1 MNYKVTPIVAPAN
14 KEGIGLPL
22 MSFLTTSV
30 SSISVAIEVVAIVRG
45 DSRAKGFGIG
55 AAPIGRD
62 SKPVSM

>member
-14 KEGIGLPL
+14 EEGIGLSL
-22 MSFLTTSV
+22 ISFSTTSV
-30 SSISVAIEVVAIVRG
+30 SGIVVAVEVTATVGRG
-45 DSRAKGFGIG
+45 SRAKGFGTG